1 MLTTYGRYKRSVSSY
16 PSPTFICRNIY
27 KLYVAG
33 SITEPMKDPAN
44 VTAHSLTCTSEFKN
58 LFCTNT
64 QAADWKRRKCNIV
77 GKRFECPLYD
87 TYETYTQFFTWKITT
102 FVVKIE
108 YSVNGEK
115 NVTVEK
121 PVTPYFKCTNIG
133 SIGSHDKMF
142 PKLDH
147 KHDPDDC
154 WE

>member
-1 MLTTYGRYKRSVSSY
+1 MLTTYGRFTRSIFPSVSL
-16 PSPTFICRNIY
+16 TFICRNIY
-27 KLYVAG
+27 KLYVTG
-33 SITEPMKDPAN
+33 IITEPMKDPSN
-44 VTAHSLTCTSEFKN
+44 VTVHSLTCTSEFEN

-64 QAADWKRRKCNIV
+64 QTADWKRGKCSVI
-77 GKRFECPLYD
+77 GKRFECPLYE

-108 YSVNGEK
+108 YTVNGRK

-121 PVTPYFKCTNIG
+121 PVTPYFKCPNIG

-142 PKLDH
+142 PKKDH
-147 KHDPDDC
+147 KHNPDDC

>member
-121 PVTPYFKCTNIG
+121 PVTPYFKCPNIG